1 MVEIVL
7 KDVGGVIRDTLDAN
21 YGDIYRVTG
30 CCVSQKDTKD
40 AVTSSWNTAPERYKG
55 AIA

>member
-7 KDVGGVIRDTLDAN
+7 KDVGGVIRDALDAN
-21 YGDIYRVTG
+21 YGDIYRFIG